1 MGALTGGGLLPG
13 FRRDASA
20 VRGRHFE
27 RALIARVLRHAR
39 PYWRRMA
46 IFLVTVIGVAAVS
59 TVTPLLFKALLDTA
73 IPRRDQGL
81 VTWLGLA
88 ALGLAIAESVL
99 RLTQRW
105 YSARIGEGLIRDLRV
120 ELFDHVQRMPVQFFT
135 HAQTGALMSRLN
147 NDVIGAQRAVTTTLG
162 SLTQNAFVL
171 LFAIPVMLT
180 LEWRLT
186 VGMLAIVPVFLVI
199 ARRIGFR
206 LQDAARATMQQNAAM
221 NATMSER
228 FNVSGAL
235 LVKVFG
241 SYARERRAFADRA
254 DEVRELGVRQAVITQ
269 QLIVA
274 LSLVVAIGTV
284 TVFWFGGRL
293 AASGEMTVGEVA
305 AFSVYVARVYQ
316 PLIQLTNARV
326 ELLTSL
332 VSFERVFEVLDLPHR
347 VADRPDSRP
356 LPVPA
361 SGRIELRDVH
371 FGYPAPADATLASLD
386 EAATLSPRAA
396 GDVLRGVSFTVQ
408 PGETVALVGPSGA
421 GKSTIASL
429 VSRLYDVGSGE
440 LLVDGHDVRSLT
452 QESLRSVIAVVPQDP
467 HLFHDTVAANLRY
480 ARPDATDAELVETCR
495 RARIHDVIAGL
506 PDGYE
511 TVVGERGHRFSGGEK
526 QRLAIARAMLKR
538 PAIVILDEATAHLDS
553 ETESLIQQALSE
565 ALEGRTAVVI
575 AHRLSTIVAADRIV
589 VIDAGTVVD
598 QGTHDE
604 LLARGGLYAD
614 LYRTQYGTG
623 PQPEAFFA
631 AAPTPRAARD
641 AKNGGGEGA
650 QPPKAAIEV
659 IGRSGGEAPSEPS
672 KS

>member
-1 MGALTGGGLLPG
+1 MVPG
-13 FRRDASA
+13 FRRDSSA
-20 VRGRHFE
+20 VRDRHFE
-27 RALIARVLRHAR
+27 RALIMRVLRHAR
-39 PYWRRMA
+39 PYWGRMA
-46 IFLVTVIGVAAVS
+46 AFLVTVIGVAAVS

-73 IPRRDQGL
+73 IPRGDQRL
-81 VTWLGLA
+81 VTWLGLG

-99 RLTQRW
+99 RLIQRW
-105 YSARIGEGLIRDLRV
+105 FSARIGEGLICDLRV
-120 ELFDHVQRMPVQFFT
+120 ELFDHVQRMPIQFFT

-171 LFAIPVMLT
+171 VFAIPVMLT

-186 VGMLAIVPVFLVI
+186 LGMLAVVPVFLLI

-206 LQDAARATMQQNAAM
+206 LQDAARETMQHNAAM
-221 NATMSER
+221 NTTTSER
-228 FNVSGAL
+228 FNVAGAV

-241 SYARERRAFADRA
+241 SYSRERSAFAARA
-254 DEVRELGVRQAVITQ
+254 DEVRDLGIKQALITQ

-293 AASGEMTVGEVA
+293 AASGEMTVGDVA

-332 VSFERVFEVLDLPHR
+332 VSFERVFEVLDLPLR
-347 VADRPDSRP
+347 VADRPDARP
-356 LPVPA
+356 LPIPA
-361 SGRIELRDVH
+361 VGRVELRDVH
-371 FGYPAPADATLASLD
+371 FGYPAPADATLASLH
-386 EAATLSPRAA
+386 EAASLSTQAA
-396 GDVLRGVSFTVQ
+396 GDVLSGVSFVAE

-421 GKSTIASL
+421 GKSTIAAL
-429 VSRLYDVGSGE
+429 VSRLYDVGCGAV
-440 LLVDGHDVRSLT
+440 LVDDHDVRSLT

-480 ARPDATDAELVETCR
+480 ARPDASDEELVETCR
-495 RARIHDVIAGL
+495 RARIHDVIAAL

-511 TVVGERGHRFSGGEK
+511 TVVGERGYRFSGGEK

-553 ETESLIQQALSE
+553 ETESLIQLALSE
-565 ALEGRTAVVI
+565 ALDGRTALVI
-575 AHRLSTIVAADRIV
+575 AHRLSTIVTADRIV
-589 VIDAGTVVD
+589 VIDDGRVRD

-604 LLARGGLYAD
+604 LLAREGLYAD
-614 LYRTQYGTG
+614 LYHTQY
-623 PQPEAFFA
+623 
-631 AAPTPRAARD
+631 D
-641 AKNGGGEGA
+641 H
-650 QPPKAAIEV
+650 
-659 IGRSGGEAPSEPS
+659 
-672 KS
+672 